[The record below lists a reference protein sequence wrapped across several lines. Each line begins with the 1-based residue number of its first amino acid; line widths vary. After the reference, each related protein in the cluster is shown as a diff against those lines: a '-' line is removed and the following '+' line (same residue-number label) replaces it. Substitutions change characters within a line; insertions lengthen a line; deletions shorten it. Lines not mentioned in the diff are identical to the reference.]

1 MNLPFRQISIPDNQ
15 YSSGASDTLSPPSQH
30 GDASRTVLLLPGEGG
45 PQPGQQAPRTWEGV
59 QCPAP
64 LGKGLELSPTAAV
77 STVVAGLGRVKVLS
91 VTLKLRPAVGHI
103 HVPVT
108 GK

>member
-1 MNLPFRQISIPDNQ
+1 MLCPE
-15 YSSGASDTLSPPSQH
+15 SP
-30 GDASRTVLLLPGEGG
+30 
-45 PQPGQQAPRTWEGV
+45 
-59 QCPAP
+59 
-64 LGKGLELSPTAAV
+64 GKGLELWPTAAMG
-77 STVVAGLGRVKVLS
+77 TVVAGLGRVKVLS

>member
-1 MNLPFRQISIPDNQ
+1 MNLPLRQISIPDNQ
-15 YSSGASDTLSPPSQH
+15 YSSGASNTLSLPAQLGGCRLDCPPPPW
-30 GDASRTVLLLPGEGG
+30 GLT
-45 PQPGQQAPRTWEGV
+45 QPGQRALRTWEGV
-59 QCPAP
+59 LCPAP
-64 LGKGLELSPTAAV
+64 LGKGLELSPTAAAG
-77 STVVAGLGRVKVLS
+77 TVVAGLGRVKILS